1 MDLLYINKKFWNLL
15 EAAKNNLLRKRLSEK
30 FSFNQQC
37 LCCTGLRPE
46 SKNYPNTVSRKRAR
60 ATPWWCVGVGHASNK
75 AIQCNVLFSLLIGKN
90 LSWVNMSNA
99 SANLQEIFFKKI
111 LCSRI
116 STEAACSSSSKQKP
130 WTILL
135 SQPWTYHSSRVLGAN
150 SSATSTIVHREGLAG
165 PVWRL
170 PNSSDDRKWA
180 ETYLWSMWGGRR
192 WNLSVMTWI
201 VFRPD
206 LSCWWKFCLEK
217 NLVWSRICLEYSGS
231 MWLCTHSFAAKG
243 KSWFG
248 HLEANCSYWVSEKKN
263 ENI

>member
-1 MDLLYINKKFWNLL
+1 MLPQISRKFSLKKFYVP
-15 EAAKNNLLRKRLSEK
+15 
-30 FSFNQQC
+30 
-37 LCCTGLRPE
+37 G
-46 SKNYPNTVSRKRAR
+46 
-60 ATPWWCVGVGHASNK
+60 
-75 AIQCNVLFSLLIGKN
+75 SLQKQL
-90 LSWVNMSNA
+90 VH
-99 SANLQEIFFKKI
+99 LQV
-111 LCSRI
+111 
-116 STEAACSSSSKQKP
+116 KQKP

-150 SSATSTIVHREGLAG
+150 SSATSTIVHREGSAG

-248 HLEANCSYWVSEKKN
+248 HLEANCSYWVSWTPWEY
-263 ENI
+263 IFHFWG